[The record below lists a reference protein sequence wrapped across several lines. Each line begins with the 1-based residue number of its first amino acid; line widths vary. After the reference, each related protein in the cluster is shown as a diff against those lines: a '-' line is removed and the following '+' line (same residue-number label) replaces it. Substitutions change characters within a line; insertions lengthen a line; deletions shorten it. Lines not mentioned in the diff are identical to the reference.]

1 MQMNILNMLNLS
13 NNVKKSMNAAY
24 DIKFQNIIVF
34 ISTHE
39 KLYQSKKF
47 VRSVHWIIY
56 V

>member
-1 MQMNILNMLNLS
+1 MLNLS
-13 NNVKKSMNAAY
+13 DNVNKSMSVAY

-47 VRSVHWIIY
+47 ARSVYWIIY

>member
-13 NNVKKSMNAAY
+13 DNVNKSKSAVY

-47 VRSVHWIIY
+47 ARSVHWIIY